1 MGHIYVIKNI
11 VNKKIYVGQTTRDI
25 DIRWREH
32 RNLKKRLLSQD
43 IKKYGKDKFK
53 FIFIKEYSNE
63 LLESKEIKYIKKY
76 NSLKPNGYNK
86 IIGSH
91 DNLSVL
97 NSSKGG
103 KSEIGHD
110 KQSKKAK
117 ERYKDIP
124 KLKNF
129 EVPRG
134 ISYWKGFKKEKEYEG
149 FKVRKKN
156 IKSKEFISLVSR
168 NKLEYNL
175 NRSKSYLDSH
185 YE

>member
-1 MGHIYVIKNI
+1 MGYIYVIKNI
-11 VNKKIYVGQTTRDI
+11 VNKKIYVGQTTRNV

-43 IKKYGKDKFK
+43 IENYGKDKFQ
-53 FIFIKEYSNE
+53 FILVKEYPND
-63 LLESKEIKYIKKY
+63 LLELKETKYIKKY
-76 NSLKPNGYNK
+76 NSLEPNGYNK

-91 DNLSVL
+91 DNLSVF

-110 KQSKKAK
+110 KQSKKVK
-117 ERYKDIP
+117 ERYKNIP

-134 ISYWKGFKKEKEYEG
+134 ISYSNVSKKGKEYEG
-149 FKVRKKN
+149 FRVRKKN
-156 IKSKEFISLVSR
+156 IRSKDFLSLVSR

-175 NRSKSYLDSH
+175 NRAKSYLNSH